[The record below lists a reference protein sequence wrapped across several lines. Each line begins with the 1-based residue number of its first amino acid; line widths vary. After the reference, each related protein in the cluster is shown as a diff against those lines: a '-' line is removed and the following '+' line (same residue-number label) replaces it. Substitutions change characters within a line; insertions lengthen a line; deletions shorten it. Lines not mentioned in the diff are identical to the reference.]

1 MLEYSEMIILASQS
15 PRRKE
20 LLSWIGLPYAVQPAD
35 VDETILPSEDPEKYV
50 LRLGNEKA
58 IAVRMKNATG
68 IIIAADTAV
77 VDDGAILGKPE
88 TQENAFEY
96 LQQLRGKEH
105 LVISGLIVRTLN
117 DEKIL
122 QDICR
127 SRVQMR
133 HYSNEEIRAYIQT
146 GDPMDKAGAYAVQ
159 HKGFHP
165 VVNYQG
171 CFANVMGL
179 PLCHLVR
186 TLAKCEIQPVIDL
199 PATCQRNLGYD
210 CPVSHRILDGEDIG

>member
-1 MLEYSEMIILASQS
+1 MIILASQS

-20 LLSWIGLPYAVQPAD
+20 LLSWTGLPYTVQPAD
-35 VDETILPSEDPEKYV
+35 VDETIHTGEGPEPYV

-58 IAVRMKNATG
+58 KAVRLNNTTG

-77 VDDGAILGKPE
+77 VDDSAILGKPE
-88 TQENAFEY
+88 TQEKAFEY
-96 LQQLRGKEH
+96 LQQLRGREH
-105 LVISGLIVRTLN
+105 FVISGLIVRTFN

-122 QDICR
+122 QDICC
-127 SRVQMR
+127 SGVQMR
-133 HYSNEEIRAYIQT
+133 NYSDEEIREYIQT

-165 VVNYQG
+165 VVNFQG

-186 TLAKCEIQPVIDL
+186 TLAKYDVQPFFDL

>member
-1 MLEYSEMIILASQS
+1 MIILASQS

-20 LLSWIGLPYAVQPAD
+20 LLSWTGLPYTVQPAD
-35 VDETILPSEDPEKYV
+35 VDETIHPGESPEPYV
-50 LRLGNEKA
+50 LRLGSEKA
-58 IAVRMKNATG
+58 KAVRLNHTTG
-68 IIIAADTAV
+68 VIIAADTAV
-77 VDDGAILGKPE
+77 VDDGEILGKPE
-88 TQENAFEY
+88 TQEKAFEY
-96 LQQLRGKEH
+96 LQQLRGRKH
-105 LVISGLIVRTLN
+105 LVISGLIVRTRN

-122 QDICR
+122 QDICC
-127 SRVQMR
+127 SEVQMR
-133 HYSNEEIRAYIQT
+133 HYSDEEIREYIQT

-165 VVNYQG
+165 VVNFQG

-186 TLAKCEIQPVIDL
+186 TWAKYDIQPFVDL